1 MRKNI
6 IQRNVHVIQ
15 EIFVQKSKLKNSPCI
30 IIIISIQKM
39 LLLSLA
45 EHACRSLTFKSKSK
59 WRHSIWIW
67 KSVDFSVFFFS
78 LHFQF
83 IFCQYGK
90 TTFQWIVAVFFSYS
104 KCKSYHR
111 FLWAH
116 FICSDDKISGRWRK
130 VKKKNNLRP
139 KSSSVIR
146 ALQIYTLENGSR
158 WDKINN
164 FNMFSSSTQRMK
176 NEKKIHPH

>member
-1 MRKNI
+1 MWFRKFLY
-6 IQRNVHVIQ
+6 RNPNWKTHHV
-15 EIFVQKSKLKNSPCI
+15 SS
-30 IIIISIQKM
+30 S
-39 LLLSLA
+39 SLA
-45 EHACRSLTFKSKSK
+45 FKRCCCCHWQNMLVVLSHLNQNQNDAIPFEFENPLIF
-59 WRHSIWIW
+59 R
-67 KSVDFSVFFFS
+67 VFFLS